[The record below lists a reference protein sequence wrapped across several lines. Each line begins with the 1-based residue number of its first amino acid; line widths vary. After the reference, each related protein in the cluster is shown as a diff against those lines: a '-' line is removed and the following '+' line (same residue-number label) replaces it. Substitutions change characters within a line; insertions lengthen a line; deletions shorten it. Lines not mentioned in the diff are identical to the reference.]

1 MIYEN
6 IKKILWDMQISFDEI
21 EHEES
26 KTCDDSKRLR
36 SEAWL
41 EWIWSKNIVFHC
53 KWNFYLVTT
62 LWDKDIKARNFKGE
76 FGSKDIRFA
85 SADEI
90 SQVLGNDAKI
100 WSIPPFGFSNSEIP
114 VFVDEEIFASEYFMF
129 NPAISTK
136 TIRVKTSDL
145 MKVYENMQN
154 KVKLFKVWEEEFSV
168 REI

>member
-6 IKKILWDMQISFDEI
+6 IKNILLDMQISFDEI

-36 SEAWL
+36 SEAGL
-41 EWIWSKNIVFHC
+41 EGIWSKNIVFHC

-62 LWDKDIKARNFKGE
+62 LGDKDIKARNFRYE
-76 FGSKDIRFA
+76 FWSKDIRFA
-85 SADEI
+85 SVDEI

-114 VFVDEEIFASEYFMF
+114 VFVDEEIFEHEFFMF

-145 MKVYENMQN
+145 MKVYESLEN
-154 KVKLFKVWEEEFSV
+154 KVKLFKVSEEEFSV